1 MHTMICLMDFGG
13 KCIIKEYTPDKY
25 IDDYNKNKNP
35 FFHSRMDA
43 LTLVIDKRIK
53 RMENEEN
60 NGLIE
65 IYHVVSDQN

>member
-35 FFHSRMDA
+35 FFTVEWMHW
-43 LTLVIDKRIK
+43 
-53 RMENEEN
+53 
-60 NGLIE
+60 
-65 IYHVVSDQN
+65 HC